1 PQRGLEMKKYQEK
14 LLRKAKKIN
23 FVFLLLGVLSIAA
36 GINVFFTGEIGRGGV
51 LHDENLKKIYS
62 ILLIALGVAIL
73 IFLTKKKDQ

>member
-1 PQRGLEMKKYQEK
+1 MKKYQEK

-23 FVFLLLGVLSIAA
+23 FGFLLLGVLSIVA

-51 LHDENLKKIYS
+51 LNDENLRKIYS
-62 ILLIALGVAIL
+62 ILLVALGTATL

>member
-1 PQRGLEMKKYQEK
+1 MKKYQEK

>member
-1 PQRGLEMKKYQEK
+1 QRGLEMKKYQEK